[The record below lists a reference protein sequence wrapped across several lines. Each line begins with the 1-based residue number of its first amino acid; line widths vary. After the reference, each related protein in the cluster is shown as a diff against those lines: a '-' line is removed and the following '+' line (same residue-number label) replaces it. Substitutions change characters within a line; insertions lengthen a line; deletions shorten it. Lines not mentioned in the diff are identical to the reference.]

1 MGKHFAPPRIV
12 CRSFSL
18 DGHLT
23 GLEIPVNHLLCPPP
37 GQGPVADGVL
47 ENILEIS

>member
-1 MGKHFAPPRIV
+1 
-12 CRSFSL
+12 
-18 DGHLT
+18 
-23 GLEIPVNHLLCPPP
+23 VNHLLGPPP